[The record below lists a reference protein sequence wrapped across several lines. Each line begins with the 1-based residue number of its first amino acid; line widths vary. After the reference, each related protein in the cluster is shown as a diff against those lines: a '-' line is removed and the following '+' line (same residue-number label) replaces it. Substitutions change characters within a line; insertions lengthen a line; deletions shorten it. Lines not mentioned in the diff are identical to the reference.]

1 MTKTK
6 RIILILSFFFVFA
19 IMAFAIPSAVAYAYA
34 EGEEV
39 EAVEE
44 QPSKETT
51 EEKDWTAWVKEELVP
66 YAVLAISAIGTIII
80 GVSPILAKVKKASD
94 KFKDATNDVNGTKEN
109 GEKSIQMIESF
120 SKNTEAKLQ
129 GIAEDFSQKV
139 KNFDE
144 RLTRIEQA
152 SANAE
157 KIARIGFCNMEELV
171 QKGYAAEIEKVGKSD
186 EQNKESAES

>member
-6 RIILILSFFFVFA
+6 RVLLTLLIFFALGIGVLL
-19 IMAFAIPSAVAYAYA
+19 VALPTSSVVYAAA
-34 EGEEV
+34 ETETVEPTEEV
-39 EAVEE
+39 
-44 QPSKETT
+44 K
-51 EEKDWTAWVKEELVP
+51 EEKDWGEWVKQELVP

-109 GEKSIQMIESF
+109 GEKSIQKIESLA
-120 SKNTEAKLQ
+120 KDTEAKLQ
-129 GIAEDFSQKV
+129 GIADDFSQKV

-152 SANAE
+152 SVNAE
-157 KIARIGFCNMEELV
+157 QISRIGFGNMEELV
-171 QKGYAAEIEKVGKSD
+171 KNGYAAEIEKVGKNGKD
-186 EQNKESAES
+186 QEATES

>member
-6 RIILILSFFFVFA
+6 RVLLTLLIFFALGIGVLL
-19 IMAFAIPSAVAYAYA
+19 VALPTSSVVYAAA
-34 EGEEV
+34 ETETVEPTEEV
-39 EAVEE
+39 
-44 QPSKETT
+44 K
-51 EEKDWTAWVKEELVP
+51 EEKDWGEWVKQELVP

-109 GEKSIQMIESF
+109 GEKSIQKIESLA
-120 SKNTEAKLQ
+120 KDTEAKLQ
-129 GIAEDFSQKV
+129 GIADDFSQKV

-157 KIARIGFCNMEELV
+157 KITRIGFGNMEELV
-171 QKGYAAEIEKVGKSD
+171 KNGYAAEIEKVGKNGKD
-186 EQNKESAES
+186 QEATES

>member
-6 RIILILSFFFVFA
+6 RVLLTLLIFFALGIGVLL
-19 IMAFAIPSAVAYAYA
+19 VALPTSSVVYAAA
-34 EGEEV
+34 ETETVEPTEEV
-39 EAVEE
+39 
-44 QPSKETT
+44 K
-51 EEKDWTAWVKEELVP
+51 EEKDWGEWVKQELVP

-109 GEKSIQMIESF
+109 GEKSIQKIESLA
-120 SKNTEAKLQ
+120 KDTEAKLQ
-129 GIAEDFSQKV
+129 GIADDFSQKV

-157 KIARIGFCNMEELV
+157 KITRIGFGNMEELV
-171 QKGYAAEIEKVGKSD
+171 KNGYAVEIEKVGKNGKD
-186 EQNKESAES
+186 QEATES

>member
-6 RIILILSFFFVFA
+6 RVLLTLLIFFALGIGVLL
-19 IMAFAIPSAVAYAYA
+19 VALPTSSVVYAAA
-34 EGEEV
+34 ETETVEPTEEV
-39 EAVEE
+39 
-44 QPSKETT
+44 K
-51 EEKDWTAWVKEELVP
+51 EEKDWGEWVKQELVP

-109 GEKSIQMIESF
+109 GEKSIQKIESF
-120 SKNTEAKLQ
+120 TKDAEAKLQ
-129 GIAEDFSQKV
+129 GIADDFSQRV
-139 KNFDE
+139 KDFDE

-157 KIARIGFCNMEELV
+157 KITRIGFGNMEELV
-171 QKGYAAEIEKVGKSD
+171 KNGYAVEIEKVGKNGKD
-186 EQNKESAES
+186 QEATES